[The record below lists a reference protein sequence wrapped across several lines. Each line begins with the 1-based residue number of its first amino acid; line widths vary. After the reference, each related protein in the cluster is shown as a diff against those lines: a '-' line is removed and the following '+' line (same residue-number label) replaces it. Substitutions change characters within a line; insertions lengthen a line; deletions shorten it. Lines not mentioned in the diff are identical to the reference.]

1 MAKIR
6 KDKKRETPELATT
19 SLPDIIFMFLFFF
32 MMVTTMR
39 EVTLRVQ
46 ITLPQ
51 ATELIKLENKS
62 LVRNIF
68 IGRPTAELQRT
79 FGPETRIQIND
90 AFVDVSQVQEIIITE
105 RSAMREMDQGHM
117 IVSIRADKDTRMGI
131 VTDVKQAL
139 RRAYALRVN
148 YSANQPANFH

>member
-6 KDKKRETPELATT
+6 KDKKRETPSLPTT
-19 SLPDIIFMFLFFF
+19 SLPDIVFIFLFFF

-46 ITLPQ
+46 IVLPQ

-68 IGRPTAELQRT
+68 IGRPTHELQRT

-90 AFVDVSQVQEIIITE
+90 AFVDIGQVQDLIIAE
-105 RSAMREMDQGHM
+105 RSAMREMDQGQM

-131 VTDVKQAL
+131 ITDVKQSL

-148 YSANQPANFH
+148 YSANQPTNFH

>member
-6 KDKKRETPELATT
+6 KDKARETPELATT

-39 EVTLRVQ
+39 EVELRVQ
-46 ITLPQ
+46 ITPPQ

-62 LVRNIF
+62 LVRNIY
-68 IGRPTAELQRT
+68 IGRPTLELQRT
-79 FGPETRIQIND
+79 FGSETRIQIND
-90 AFVDVSQVQEIIITE
+90 AFVDVGQVQNIIVEE
-105 RSAMREMDQGHM
+105 RSSMREMDQGQM

-131 VTDVKQAL
+131 ITDVKQAL

-148 YSANQPANFH
+148 YSAVQPVNFH